1 MSRFSCFF
9 PNRHML
15 LFWKH
20 RLVGTP
26 KIGVALSGT
35 VCVRN
40 GFPQTVAGLCTSISH
55 CVCHDLSRLSTQSY
69 PDPCLIG
76 LLEHKRPQ
84 FIQFQ
89 DRCLC
94 IVRIRR
100 DQRFAQG
107 WQLCGLFLSRRS
119 LRYVTPQMSALALAN
134 CFALHTLS
142 VSLLGVLLDRHGA
155 SDFHGFAFCRLCN
168 DISAF
173 RWGLARFASLLRF
186 RNGDKRQ

>member
-1 MSRFSCFF
+1 MSRFSCFL
-9 PNRHML
+9 PNRRML

-26 KIGVALSGT
+26 KIGVTLSGT

-40 GFPQTVAGLCTSISH
+40 GFPQTAAGLFTSISH
-55 CVCHDLSRLSTQSY
+55 CVCHHLSRLSTQSY
-69 PDPCLIG
+69 PDPRLIG
-76 LLEHKRPQ
+76 LLQHKRPQ

-89 DRCLC
+89 DRRLC
-94 IVRIRR
+94 IVRIRS

-119 LRYVTPQMSALALAN
+119 LRYVTLQMSARVPAN
-134 CFALHTLS
+134 CFALHRLS
-142 VSLLGVLLDRHGA
+142 ESLLGVLLDRHVA
-155 SDFHGFAFCRLCN
+155 SDFHDFASCMLCN

-173 RWGLARFASLLRF
+173 RWELARFASLLRF
-186 RNGDKRQ
+186 RNEDNRQ